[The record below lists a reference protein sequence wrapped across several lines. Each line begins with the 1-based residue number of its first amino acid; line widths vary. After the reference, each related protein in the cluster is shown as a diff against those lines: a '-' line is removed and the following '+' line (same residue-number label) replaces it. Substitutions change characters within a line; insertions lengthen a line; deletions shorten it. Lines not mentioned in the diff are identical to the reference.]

1 MYNTDLP
8 NRAELPS
15 SKKLLRSTL
24 LAAITASV
32 LLSTIVLPSEYAID
46 PTGIGRALGLTQ
58 MGEIKMQLAAENTQ
72 MAANEATA
80 KAEKESISGVVA
92 AAPAAV
98 PAEVKPAATEQAVV
112 EPIAATRTDTT
123 VITLKPGDA
132 TEIKLKMTKD
142 ATVEY
147 QWTVAGG
154 VVNFDTHAD
163 SESIDYHGYGKGK
176 GASNDKGVLTAAF
189 DGNHGWFWR
198 NRDNAPVT
206 VTLVTTGKY
215 DGIKKAM

>member
-58 MGEIKMQLAAENTQ
+58 MGEIKMQLAQKTHRWRQ
-72 MAANEATA
+72 M
-80 KAEKESISGVVA
+80 KRLRKQKKESISGVVA

-112 EPIAATRTDTT
+112 ERIAATRTDTT
-123 VITLKPGDA
+123 VITLKPGGCD
-132 TEIKLKMTKD
+132 
-142 ATVEY
+142 
-147 QWTVAGG
+147 
-154 VVNFDTHAD
+154 
-163 SESIDYHGYGKGK
+163 
-176 GASNDKGVLTAAF
+176 
-189 DGNHGWFWR
+189 
-198 NRDNAPVT
+198 
-206 VTLVTTGKY
+206 
-215 DGIKKAM
+215 

>member
-1 MYNTDLP
+1 
-8 NRAELPS
+8 
-15 SKKLLRSTL
+15 
-24 LAAITASV
+24 
-32 LLSTIVLPSEYAID
+32 
-46 PTGIGRALGLTQ
+46 
-58 MGEIKMQLAAENTQ
+58 
-72 MAANEATA
+72 
-80 KAEKESISGVVA
+80 
-92 AAPAAV
+92 
-98 PAEVKPAATEQAVV
+98 
-112 EPIAATRTDTT
+112 
-123 VITLKPGDA
+123 
-132 TEIKLKMTKD
+132 MTKD